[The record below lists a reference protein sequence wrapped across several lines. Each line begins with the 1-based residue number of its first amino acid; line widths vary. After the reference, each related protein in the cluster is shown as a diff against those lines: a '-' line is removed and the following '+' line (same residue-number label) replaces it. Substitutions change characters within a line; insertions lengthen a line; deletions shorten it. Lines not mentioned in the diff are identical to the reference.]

1 MTERNDETVRR
12 MLEDRIRLEAQLLT
26 QRTDCE
32 RIKMELESKS
42 RQDTMRSW
50 QDTKTQKSVVT

>member
-32 RIKMELESKS
+32 RIKMELKSKS

-50 QDTKTQKSVVT
+50 QDTKTQKSVVI